1 MAKSRGQFRNTKQLE
16 LIWRAVKDD
25 SSHPT
30 ADQIYDRVRGKSS
43 RISLGTV
50 YRNLQ
55 KLVANDKLQVLML
68 GRGQHF
74 DPLVERHQHNICER
88 CDRVFD
94 VMVDRQ
100 NELKPV
106 KLPHEAF
113 TVTSHQLAFYG
124 VCKRCAAWF
133 SFL

>member
-1 MAKSRGQFRNTKQLE
+1 MAKLRGQSRNTKQLE
-16 LIWRAVKDD
+16 LIWRAIKDD

-30 ADQIYDRVRGKSS
+30 ADQIYDRVRKKLS

-55 KLVANDKLQVLML
+55 KLVAHDKLQVLIL
-68 GRGQHF
+68 GRAQHF
-74 DPLVERHQHNICER
+74 DPLVARHQHFICEN

-100 NELKPV
+100 REITPT
-106 KLPHEAF
+106 KLPHEGF
-113 TVTSHQLAFYG
+113 RVTSHQLAFYG
-124 VCKRCAAWF
+124 VCKHCTD
-133 SFL
+133 

>member
-1 MAKSRGQFRNTKQLE
+1 MANSRSHSRNTKQLE

-30 ADQIYDRVRGKSS
+30 ADQIYDRVRKKSS

-55 KLVANDKLQVLML
+55 KLIADDKLQVLML
-68 GRGQHF
+68 GRAQHF
-74 DPLVERHQHNICER
+74 DPLVERHQHFICES

-100 NELKPV
+100 RELKPA
-106 KLPHEAF
+106 KLPHEGF
-113 TVTSHQLAFYG
+113 KVTSHQLAFYG
-124 VCKRCAAWF
+124 VCKHCSA
-133 SFL
+133 

>member
-1 MAKSRGQFRNTKQLE
+1 MARSRGQSRNTKQLE

-30 ADQIYDRVRGKSS
+30 ADQIYERVRKELS

-55 KLVANDKLQVLML
+55 KLVANDKLQVLIL
-68 GRGQHF
+68 GRAQHF
-74 DPLVERHQHNICER
+74 DPLVARHQHFICES

-94 VMVDRQ
+94 VMVDQ
-100 NELKPV
+100 QKEVKPV
-106 KLPHEAF
+106 KLPHEGF
-113 TVTSHQLAFYG
+113 KVTSHQLAFYG
-124 VCKRCAAWF
+124 VCKHCAD
-133 SFL
+133 